1 MENNIVQSCGSC
13 CASNKQTDATTTSNK
28 FFNPHFATP
37 LDAFTKS
44 EHERILYTIVV
55 PSDRTK
61 PDYLATVDV
70 DP

>member
-1 MENNIVQSCGSC
+1 MENNIPESCGSC
-13 CASNKQTDATTTSNK
+13 CSINKKTSTASNK